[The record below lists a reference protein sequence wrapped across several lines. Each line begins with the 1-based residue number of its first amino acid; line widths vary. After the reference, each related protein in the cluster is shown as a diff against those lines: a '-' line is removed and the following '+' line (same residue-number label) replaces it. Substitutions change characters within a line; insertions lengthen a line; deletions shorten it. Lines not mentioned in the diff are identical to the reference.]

1 MLSKSKI
8 KPKSIGN
15 SGHTIYSLAPT
26 FDLKKMYIGL
36 DHKNI
41 KVFDLQKN
49 KLSSKYF
56 NLKLFLNFFSWK

>member
-49 KLSSKYF
+49 KLLSKNF
-56 NLKLFLNFFSWK
+56 SLKLFLNFFSWK